1 MAEAKN
7 STDNI
12 TSENM
17 PHLESIERV
26 KRIPLIHSA
35 IEKTESTYSY
45 LKDSN
50 QLINWALSNAE
61 AGLHYAT
68 ATAAPLTAPLAK
80 KFEEQITAVDQ
91 KLCEGLNIVEQ
102 KVPIMKQPP
111 QQIYDAAKAVMN
123 SSLQPTI
130 DKLHAAKE
138 SATQQASTLK
148 DISIVKA
155 NELLNT
161 EYGNMAVQGVDNTSI
176 LINGLLDRYFP
187 PVEGE
192 ENMPVPVSADENKV
206 LHAVQ
211 TIGQLSAKTANRVY
225 HSIVAQLKTVKKED
239 VSSYMSSVI
248 SILHLTHFLS
258 LNEKQTDNKETQNV
272 ADEKKEKN

>member
-7 STDNI
+7 INI
-12 TSENM
+12 PADESA
-17 PHLESIERV
+17 PHLEVFDRV
-26 KRIPLIHSA
+26 KNIPVIQSA
-35 IEKTESTYSY
+35 IEKTGSTYSY

-50 QLINWALSNAE
+50 HLIHWALTQAE
-61 AGLHYAT
+61 AGLNYAT
-68 ATAAPLTAPLAK
+68 ATAAPIAVPLTK
-80 KFEEQITAVDQ
+80 KFKGPISAVDQ
-91 KLCEGLNIVEQ
+91 KLCEGLDMVEE
-102 KVPIMKQPP
+102 KVPMVKQPP
-111 QQIYDAAKAVMN
+111 QQIYDAAKAVMG

-130 DKLHAAKE
+130 EKLHAAKE

-148 DISIVKA
+148 EASIVKA

-161 EYGNMAVQGVDNTSI
+161 EYGSMAVQGVDNTSV

-192 ENMPVPVSADENKV
+192 ENAPAPVSADENKV

-211 TIGQLSAKTANRVY
+211 TIGQLSTKTANRVY
-225 HSIVAQLKTVKKED
+225 HSVVAQLRTISKDD
-239 VSSYMSSVI
+239 VTSYMNSVI

-258 LNEKQTDNKETQNV
+258 LNEKPIENTEMQSPVCQ
-272 ADEKKEKN
+272 KK

>member
-111 QQIYDAAKAVMN
+111 QQVNI
-123 SSLQPTI
+123 
-130 DKLHAAKE
+130 
-138 SATQQASTLK
+138 K
-148 DISIVKA
+148 D
-155 NELLNT
+155 
-161 EYGNMAVQGVDNTSI
+161 
-176 LINGLLDRYFP
+176 
-187 PVEGE
+187 
-192 ENMPVPVSADENKV
+192 
-206 LHAVQ
+206 
-211 TIGQLSAKTANRVY
+211 
-225 HSIVAQLKTVKKED
+225 
-239 VSSYMSSVI
+239 
-248 SILHLTHFLS
+248 
-258 LNEKQTDNKETQNV
+258 
-272 ADEKKEKN
+272 